1 MVRCLERCMAIAWAR
16 PLVEIAAQSGQYPDR
31 MLPPHGSRTRDRS
44 TSQTCEVRPFP
55 VGFLWG
61 ASTSSHQ
68 VEGGNRWNDWWAYEQ
83 SGRLPYASGQ
93 ACRHYQLFEDDF
105 DLARSWG
112 HNAHRFSIEWSRIEP
127 SEGHWNPEAVAH
139 YRQVIHALRERGL
152 EPVVTLHH
160 FTSPAWFARS
170 GGWLRSD
177 STRRFA
183 RYAEYV
189 ATHLGAEV
197 RYWLTINEPT
207 VQVMQGY
214 LNGAWPPCLT
224 SAWRQAALA
233 FWNLARA
240 HAAAYQ
246 VLHQHRSDVLVSF
259 AHNAP
264 CIVPCR
270 PDRIRDRLAAAL
282 RDWLSNRS
290 FFALIGALPGEP
302 KRASK
307 PLDFIGLNYYSR
319 TIVRSAGLGMG
330 AFLGRACRLP
340 HHPDRGPISTTGWEV
355 YPTGLATIL
364 RKFSTFGLPIL
375 ITENGVATDDEA
387 LRREFILQHLQGLAE
402 AIDRGTDVIG
412 YLYWTLMDNFEWTH
426 GTTPRFGLA
435 AVDFT
440 TQQRRPRPCVQD
452 FSRVCRENRL

>member
-1 MVRCLERCMAIAWAR
+1 MALAPSRSVIDIAT
-16 PLVEIAAQSGQYPDR
+16 QSGKYPAR
-31 MLPPHGSRTRDRS
+31 ARPPHGSRTWDRGTPQPHETRS
-44 TSQTCEVRPFP
+44 FP
-55 VGFLWG
+55 AGFLWG

-68 VEGGNRWNDWWAYEQ
+68 VEGGNRWNDWWDYEQ

-93 ACRHYQLFEDDF
+93 ACRHYQRFEDDF

-127 SEGHWNPEAVAH
+127 ADGQWNPEAVGH
-139 YRQVIHALRERGL
+139 YRQVIRALRRRGL
-152 EPVVTLHH
+152 EPVITLHH
-160 FTSPAWFARS
+160 FTSPAWFAQG

-177 STRRFA
+177 SIQRFV

-189 ATHLGAEV
+189 ATHLGADV

-207 VQVMQGY
+207 VQVVQGY
-214 LNGAWPPCLT
+214 LNGAWPPGLT
-224 SAWRQAALA
+224 SAWRQAVLAL
-233 FWNLARA
+233 WNLARA

-246 VLHQHRSDVLVSF
+246 VLHHQRADALVSF

-264 CIVPCR
+264 YIVPCR
-270 PDRIRDRLAAAL
+270 PERLRDRLAAVL
-282 RDWLSNRS
+282 RDWLLNRS
-290 FFALIGALPGEP
+290 FFVLVGALPGAP

-307 PLDFIGLNYYSR
+307 HLDFIGLNYYSR
-319 TIVRSAGLGMG
+319 TIVHSTGIGIG
-330 AFLGRACRLP
+330 SFLGRVCRLP

-355 YPTGLATIL
+355 YPAGLQTTL
-364 RKFSTFGLPIL
+364 RTFSTFGLPIL
-375 ITENGVATDDEA
+375 ITENGVATDDET

-402 AIDRGTDVIG
+402 AIDRGIKVFG

-426 GTTPRFGLA
+426 GTTARFGLA

-440 TQQRRPRPCVQD
+440 TQQRLPRPCVQD
-452 FSRVCRENRL
+452 FSRICRENSL